1 MIKCLKCIQQSH
13 QLQCVSS
20 FQGFFPPQLEIGC
33 AIYVMIRLKL
43 VQLITINYDLCSLTV
58 LFSLALENNQRGITQ
73 PSGLQNLCTMPFS
86 TDAWKGT
93 NSGYMHKT
101 VLQWALFVG
110 IDSCTVLNVIVM
122 LHLFTSRWEIIAL
135 SHGYTGGWVWAA
147 HCWAEGHLQ

>member
-20 FQGFFPPQLEIGC
+20 FQGFFPPPLEIGC

-86 TDAWKGT
+86 TDA
-93 NSGYMHKT
+93 
-101 VLQWALFVG
+101 
-110 IDSCTVLNVIVM
+110 
-122 LHLFTSRWEIIAL
+122 
-135 SHGYTGGWVWAA
+135 
-147 HCWAEGHLQ
+147 